1 MVKTNECTGDN
12 RSAYSFLSVGI
23 LSLLMAGL
31 IWIFVFLSILSF
43 PQTPT
48 LCFCFSFCTQPSFS
62 VLHSSFIVVRLFP
75 PLFISVQVCPS
86 SNEKKNKQQHCNF
99 ICPLFLKV
107 ICFHN
112 MSISTVSVFVSDDTV
127 QWKGRQHLL
136 FPTILSMCLPRHF
149 LLFLL

>member
-12 RSAYSFLSVGI
+12 LLAYSFLSVGI

-75 PLFISVQVCPS
+75 PLFFSVQVCPS
-86 SNEKKNKQQHCNF
+86 SIEKKKTA
-99 ICPLFLKV
+99 L
-107 ICFHN
+107 
-112 MSISTVSVFVSDDTV
+112 
-127 QWKGRQHLL
+127 
-136 FPTILSMCLPRHF
+136 
-149 LLFLL
+149 